1 LPGASAVPPFRSYE
15 HLLRLA
21 AVFAAGVLVF
31 VVLRALLVPAD
42 YGRFGR
48 YRAGALTQIA
58 SRSIV
63 YAGQLT
69 CVDCHTDV
77 AEARKSNAHARIS
90 CESCHGPLG
99 AHAADPSVAA
109 RKPDPRAV
117 CAVCHQ
123 PDAARSRAIKT
134 VVFADHADPGP
145 CTSCH
150 APHAPKL

>member
-1 LPGASAVPPFRSYE
+1 MPPFRSYE

-21 AVFAAGVLVF
+21 GLFVAGVAVFL
-31 VVLRALLVPAD
+31 VLRALLVPAD
-42 YGRFGR
+42 YGKLGR
-48 YRAGALTQIA
+48 YRAGAIDQIEA
-58 SRSIV
+58 RPIA
-63 YAGQLT
+63 YAGQRA
-69 CVDCHTDV
+69 CIECHTDV
-77 AEARKSNAHARIS
+77 AELRKANAHARIS

-150 APHAPKL
+150 SPHAPKL